1 MPNGPE
7 KLPLLRAVRIQ
18 ASSPSPKSFQINNP
32 YPIYRYQKAPLSRR
46 DYFKDRLLCLHAMS
60 DNHERIAPVTNTN
73 DTSSRGA
80 NPDKIGVYS
89 TDRDATTA
97 STTSSTTAS
106 PSVAGTTTAGDA
118 NRRASAATAASPARW
133 IIPAVVVVLII
144 LALLYLF

>member
-1 MPNGPE
+1 MGY
-7 KLPLLRAVRIQ
+7 A
-18 ASSPSPKSFQINNP
+18 
-32 YPIYRYQKAPLSRR
+32 
-46 DYFKDRLLCLHAMS
+46 LLCLHDMS

-80 NPDKIGVYS
+80 NPEKVGVYS
-89 TDRDATTA
+89 TDRDTTTA
-97 STTSSTTAS
+97 STTSSTI
-106 PSVAGTTTAGDA
+106 AGDA